1 MLLLIDTQ
9 RHLSAYKLSMI
20 LLHAE
25 RFTSFTSL
33 LYHRQMSVTV
43 QQIELLEKT
52 QLKLFM
58 YLFLLQNRSNNLA
71 ICVSMKDANLI

>member
-52 QLKLFM
+52 TKTIYVLVFITK
-58 YLFLLQNRSNNLA
+58 
-71 ICVSMKDANLI
+71 

>member
-1 MLLLIDTQ
+1 MIDTQ
-9 RHLSAYKLSMI
+9 RHLSAYKLSMM

-25 RFTSFTSL
+25 RFTSFTSF
-33 LYHRQMSVTV
+33 LYHRQMSVKV

>member
-1 MLLLIDTQ
+1 MIDTQ